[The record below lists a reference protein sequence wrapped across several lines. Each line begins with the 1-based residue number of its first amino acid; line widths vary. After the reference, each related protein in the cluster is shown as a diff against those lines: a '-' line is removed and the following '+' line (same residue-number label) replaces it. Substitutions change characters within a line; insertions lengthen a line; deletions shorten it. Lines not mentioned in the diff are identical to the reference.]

1 MTILAI
7 RDLSAAETLD
17 RKAMGAVRGGML
29 VRPLLPYWGGSYVSK
44 NDFSVNAEQLIGQT
58 QNVSSANGNNVAF
71 ATDIHS
77 VVKPSQSASNSI
89 SF

>member
-29 VRPLLPYWGGSYVSK
+29 VRPLLPYWGSYVSK
-44 NDFSVNAEQLIGQT
+44 SDFSVNAEQLIGQT

-71 ATDIHS
+71 AADIHS
-77 VVKPSQSASNSI
+77 VVKPSQTASNSI